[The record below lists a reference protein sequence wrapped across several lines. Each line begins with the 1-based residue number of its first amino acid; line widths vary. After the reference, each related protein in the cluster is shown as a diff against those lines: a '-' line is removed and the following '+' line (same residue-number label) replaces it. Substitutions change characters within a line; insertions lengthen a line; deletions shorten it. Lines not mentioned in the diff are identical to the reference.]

1 MAERSAE
8 VASDAVIRSPRTAA
22 SSLATIAGRSR
33 STGVHS
39 LSTMSALTRAQGL
52 GGGTALG
59 GEQHPLPLPGA
70 PRPEVSS
77 RTTICALRS
86 GWPAL
91 DTEAADKGCRK
102 VVLVVTRHGG
112 QIATRLDGPDGSA
125 ARAQA
130 TSEAPS

>member
-1 MAERSAE
+1 MLSSVRQGQQPR
-8 VASDAVIRSPRTAA
+8 ASPPSPGDPARPGSTACQ
-22 SSLATIAGRSR
+22 R
-33 STGVHS
+33 
-39 LSTMSALTRAQGL
+39 LTRAQGL